1 MKTNHKYSIYQVLI
15 FVLLFTIIISNECDR
30 STPIRIHG
38 SCVLEF
44 CTQQQF
50 NNKDCIIDNQIIK
63 TQYLNHIIILDEI
76 LSIQSSVG
84 PKVDITK
91 YSNGDIVSLSFSF
104 YSEKG
109 KFFGFKKN
117 GGYLY
122 GNDEN
127 IFSEDSFKYIS
138 GYNNIY
144 DTQLFI
150 LREENNN
157 NNQYLIS
164 SNNFVNNYFEIYDL
178 DSNSKYNYNYN
189 DIFKMIDVGF
199 TDEGFTENKGIGS
212 VFEILDTGNYYTIIS
227 SLFQKMAIIIFY
239 YIN

>member
-1 MKTNHKYSIYQVLI
+1 MKINHKYSIYQVLI

-91 YSNGDIVSLSFSF
+91 YSNGDIVSLSFSY

-138 GYNNIY
+138 GNNDIY
-144 DTQLFI
+144 DTKLFI
-150 LREENNN
+150 LREANNN

-164 SNNFVNNYFEIYDL
+164 SNNFDNNYYFEIYDF
-178 DSNSKYNYNYN
+178 DSDPINKYNYNYN

-199 TDEGFTENKGIGS
+199 TDEGFTEIRELVQHLK
-212 VFEILDTGNYYTIIS
+212 F
-227 SLFQKMAIIIFY
+227 
-239 YIN
+239 